1 MRPGL
6 GGVWL
11 WDGGV
16 PGVGPDTILILQR
29 TKWKCDAVLR
39 GEPGH
44 PWGRFGAALTV
55 LGDVNGDRLADV
67 AIGAPGE
74 QENRG
79 AVYLFHGT
87 SELGISPS
95 HSQVRLGHSPFCHK
109 TSSWHLSVFDTAT
122 WKILLSLILP
132 LLPRTG
138 HLVGIR
144 QNLWSFRNGNI
155 GYSLICIDGFLVAQM
170 VKNLPAM
177 QETWV

>member
-6 GGVWL
+6 GGVWV
-11 WDGGV
+11 WV
-16 PGVGPDTILILQR
+16 SPDTILILQR
-29 TKWKCDAVLR
+29 TKWKCDAVLQ

-44 PWGRFGAALTV
+44 PWGRFGAALTA

-95 HSQVRLGHSPFCHK
+95 HSQVRPPSLHLLSRVLGSPDATSCPSLSSDHSPAPF
-109 TSSWHLSVFDTAT
+109 SGLF
-122 WKILLSLILP
+122 P
-132 LLPRTG
+132 
-138 HLVGIR
+138 
-144 QNLWSFRNGNI
+144 
-155 GYSLICIDGFLVAQM
+155 
-170 VKNLPAM
+170 
-177 QETWV
+177 